1 MLGGA
6 DNPNGELPSYITGAD
21 KMPPMKLNARQVDAA
36 KPREKAY
43 KLADGAG
50 LYLEVVPSGSRYWR
64 MKYRFNGKEKRM
76 AFGVYPAVSLAQARA
91 LRDEAKKKLAE
102 GIDPSF
108 AKKEEK
114 LVRDVQLN
122 NTFQA
127 VALEWHGTKVS
138 RWSEGYASDIIEA
151 FNKDIFPYIGLQ
163 PVNEIKPLVLLNVL
177 RRMESRGATEKAKKV
192 RQRCSEVFRYAIV
205 TGRAEYNT
213 AADLTS
219 AMSGHESKH
228 YPFLTV
234 EELPD
239 FFKALSSYTG
249 SPLVVLAARLLI
261 LTGVRTGELRG
272 AFWSE
277 FDLEKAVWE
286 IPAERMKM
294 KRPHLVP
301 LSTQALEIVQ
311 QLKVMSGQYPLVF
324 PGRNDP
330 RKTMSEASI
339 NQVFKRIGYT
349 GKVTGHGFRH
359 TMSTILHEE
368 GFNTTWIETQLAH
381 VDKNAIR
388 GTYNHALYLEGRRE
402 MMQWYADYIDKVGR
416 GALRSAS

>member
-1 MLGGA
+1 
-6 DNPNGELPSYITGAD
+6 
-21 KMPPMKLNARQVDAA
+21 MKLNARQVDAA

-122 NTFQA
+122 NTFQS
-127 VALEWHGTKVS
+127 VALEWHGTKVR

-151 FNKDIFPYIGLQ
+151 FNKDIFPYIGQL

-205 TGRAEYNT
+205 TGRAEYNP

-228 YPFLTV
+228 YPFLAV

-324 PGRNDP
+324 PGRNEP

-368 GFNTTWIETQLAH
+368 GFNTAWIETQLAH

-416 GALRSAS
+416 VALRSAS

>member
-1 MLGGA
+1 
-6 DNPNGELPSYITGAD
+6 
-21 KMPPMKLNARQVDAA
+21 MKLNARQVDAA

-151 FNKDIFPYIGLQ
+151 FNKDIFPYIGQQ

-177 RRMESRGATEKAKKV
+177 RRMENRGATEKAKKV

-205 TGRAEYNT
+205 TGRAEYNP

-239 FFKALSSYTG
+239 FFKALSGYTG

-286 IPAERMKM
+286 IPADRMKM

-301 LSTQALEIVQ
+301 LSIQALEIVQ

-368 GFNTTWIETQLAH
+368 GFNTAWIETQLAH

-402 MMQWYADYIDKVGR
+402 MMQWYADYINSIGELNTY
-416 GALRSAS
+416 GGLIIPASNLSIYS

>member
-1 MLGGA
+1 
-6 DNPNGELPSYITGAD
+6 
-21 KMPPMKLNARQVDAA
+21 MKLNARQVDAA

-76 AFGVYPAVSLAQARA
+76 AFGVYPTVSLAQARA

-151 FNKDIFPYIGLQ
+151 FNKDIFPYIGQQ

-205 TGRAEYNT
+205 TGRAEYNP

-239 FFKALSSYTG
+239 FFKALSGYTG

-277 FDLEKAVWE
+277 FDLEKGVWE

-368 GFNTTWIETQLAH
+368 GFNTAWIETQLAH
-381 VDKNAIR
+381 VDKNSIR

-402 MMQWYADYIDKVGR
+402 MMQWYGDFVDRLEIVILGELIFKCITKNYLLLI
-416 GALRSAS
+416 LL

>member
-1 MLGGA
+1 
-6 DNPNGELPSYITGAD
+6 
-21 KMPPMKLNARQVDAA
+21 MKLNARQVDAA

-122 NTFQA
+122 NTFQE

-151 FNKDIFPYIGLQ
+151 FNKDIFPYIGQQ

-205 TGRAEYNT
+205 TGRAEYNP

-239 FFKALSSYTG
+239 FFKALSGYTG

-368 GFNTTWIETQLAH
+368 GFNTAWIETQLAH

-402 MMQWYADYIDKVGR
+402 MMQWYADYID
-416 GALRSAS
+416 

>member
-1 MLGGA
+1 
-6 DNPNGELPSYITGAD
+6 
-21 KMPPMKLNARQVDAA
+21 MKLNARQVDAA

-151 FNKDIFPYIGLQ
+151 FNKDIFPYIGQQ

-205 TGRAEYNT
+205 TGRAEYNP

-239 FFKALSSYTG
+239 FFKALAGYTG

-368 GFNTTWIETQLAH
+368 GFNTAWIETQLAH

-388 GTYNHALYLEGRRE
+388 GTYNHAQYMEGRRE
-402 MMQWYADYIDKVGR
+402 MMQWYGDYLNILEFTTR
-416 GALRSAS
+416 T

>member
-1 MLGGA
+1 
-6 DNPNGELPSYITGAD
+6 
-21 KMPPMKLNARQVDAA
+21 MKLNARQVDTA

-43 KLADGAG
+43 QLADGAG
-50 LYLEVVPSGSRYWR
+50 LYPEVVPSGSRYWR
-64 MKYRFNGKEKRM
+64 MKYRFNGKEKRL

-114 LVRDVQLN
+114 LVRDVRLH

-151 FNKDIFPYIGLQ
+151 FNKDIFPYIGQQ

-205 TGRAEYNT
+205 TGRAEYNP

-239 FFKALSSYTG
+239 FFKALSGYTG
-249 SPLVVLAARLLI
+249 SPLIVLAARLLI

-368 GFNTTWIETQLAH
+368 GFNTAWIETQLAH

-388 GTYNHALYLEGRRE
+388 GTYNHALYLEGRKE
-402 MMQWYADYIDKVGR
+402 MMQWYANYMAELQKGET
-416 GALRSAS
+416 LK

>member
-1 MLGGA
+1 
-6 DNPNGELPSYITGAD
+6 
-21 KMPPMKLNARQVDAA
+21 MKLNARQVDAA

-91 LRDEAKKKLAE
+91 LRDDAKKKLAE
-102 GIDPSF
+102 GIDPSLV
-108 AKKEEK
+108 KKEEK

-151 FNKDIFPYIGLQ
+151 FNKDIFPYIGQQ

-177 RRMESRGATEKAKKV
+177 RRIESRGATEKAKKV

-205 TGRAEYNT
+205 TGRAEYNP

-239 FFKALSSYTG
+239 FFKALAGYTG

-349 GKVTGHGFRH
+349 GRVTGHGFRH

-368 GFNTTWIETQLAH
+368 GFNTAWIETQLAH

-402 MMQWYADYIDKVGR
+402 MMQWYADYINANHNSCISLLVNATK
-416 GALRSAS
+416 

>member
-1 MLGGA
+1 
-6 DNPNGELPSYITGAD
+6 
-21 KMPPMKLNARQVDAA
+21 MKLNARQVDAA

-151 FNKDIFPYIGLQ
+151 FNKDIFPYIGQL
-163 PVNEIKPLVLLNVL
+163 PVNDIKPLVLLNVL

-205 TGRAEYNT
+205 TGRAEYNP

-239 FFKALSSYTG
+239 FFKALAGYTG

-311 QLKVMSGQYPLVF
+311 QLKVISGQYPLVF

-330 RKTMSEASI
+330 RKTMSEASM

-368 GFNTTWIETQLAH
+368 GFNTAWIETQLAH

-402 MMQWYADYIDKVGR
+402 MMQWYADYINANHNSCISLLVNATK
-416 GALRSAS
+416 

>member
-1 MLGGA
+1 
-6 DNPNGELPSYITGAD
+6 
-21 KMPPMKLNARQVDAA
+21 MKLNARQVDTA

-114 LVRDVQLN
+114 LVRDVRLN

-151 FNKDIFPYIGLQ
+151 FNKDIFPYIGQQ

-205 TGRAEYNT
+205 TGRAEYNP

-239 FFKALSSYTG
+239 FFKALAGYTG

-311 QLKVMSGQYPLVF
+311 QLKGMTGQYPLVF

-368 GFNTTWIETQLAH
+368 GFNTAWIETQLAH

-402 MMQWYADYIDKVGR
+402 MMQWYADCIDNITKFNLIIG
-416 GALRSAS
+416 L

>member
-1 MLGGA
+1 
-6 DNPNGELPSYITGAD
+6 
-21 KMPPMKLNARQVDAA
+21 MKLNARQVDAA

-151 FNKDIFPYIGLQ
+151 FNKDIFPYIGQ
-163 PVNEIKPLVLLNVL
+163 QAVNEIKPLVLLNVL

-205 TGRAEYNT
+205 TGRAEYNP

-219 AMSGHESKH
+219 AMSGHQSKH

-239 FFKALSSYTG
+239 FFKALSIYTG

-277 FDLEKAVWE
+277 FDLDKAVWE

-294 KRPHLVP
+294 KRLHLVP

-311 QLKVMSGQYPLVF
+311 QLKVITGQYPLVF

-339 NQVFKRIGYT
+339 NQVFKRIGYK

-368 GFNTTWIETQLAH
+368 GFNTAWIETQLAH
-381 VDKNAIR
+381 VDKNSIR
-388 GTYNHALYLEGRRE
+388 GTYNHAKYLEGRRD
-402 MMQWYADYIDKVGR
+402 MMQWYADYISQFGKSK
-416 GALRSAS
+416 LILSS

>member
-1 MLGGA
+1 
-6 DNPNGELPSYITGAD
+6 
-21 KMPPMKLNARQVDAA
+21 MKLNARQVDAA

-151 FNKDIFPYIGLQ
+151 FNKDIFPYIGQQ

-192 RQRCSEVFRYAIV
+192 RQRCSEVFRYAIG
-205 TGRAEYNT
+205 TGRAEYNP

-239 FFKALSSYTG
+239 FFKALSGYTG
-249 SPLVVLAARLLI
+249 SPLIVLAARLLI

-294 KRPHLVP
+294 KRPHLVL

-368 GFNTTWIETQLAH
+368 GFNTAWIETQLAH

-388 GTYNHALYLEGRRE
+388 GTYNHALYLEGRKE
-402 MMQWYADYIDKVGR
+402 MMQWYGDYVD
-416 GALRSAS
+416 SCESNN

>member
-1 MLGGA
+1 
-6 DNPNGELPSYITGAD
+6 
-21 KMPPMKLNARQVDAA
+21 MKLNARQVDAA
-36 KPREKAY
+36 KPRENAY

-127 VALEWHGTKVS
+127 VAFEWHGTKVS
-138 RWSEGYASDIIEA
+138 RWSEGYASDIIQA
-151 FNKDIFPYIGLQ
+151 FNKDIFPYIGQQ

-177 RRMESRGATEKAKKV
+177 RRMENRGATEKAKKV

-205 TGRAEYNT
+205 TGRAEYNP

-239 FFKALSSYTG
+239 FFKALAGYTG

-359 TMSTILHEE
+359 TMSTVLHEE
-368 GFNTTWIETQLAH
+368 GFNTAWIETQLAH

-402 MMQWYADYIDKVGR
+402 MMQWYTDYITSNAKHNDV
-416 GALRSAS
+416 ASGYI

>member
-1 MLGGA
+1 
-6 DNPNGELPSYITGAD
+6 
-21 KMPPMKLNARQVDAA
+21 MKLNARQVDAA

-151 FNKDIFPYIGLQ
+151 FNKDIFPYIGQL
-163 PVNEIKPLVLLNVL
+163 PVNDIKPLVLLNVL
-177 RRMESRGATEKAKKV
+177 RRMENRGATEKAKKV

-205 TGRAEYNT
+205 TGRAEYNP

-261 LTGVRTGELRG
+261 LTGGRTGELRG

-368 GFNTTWIETQLAH
+368 GFNTAWIETQLAH

-388 GTYNHALYLEGRRE
+388 GTYNHALYLDGRRE
-402 MMQWYADYIDKVGR
+402 MMQWYANYMAELQKGETLKRNILETYKIAKRHLD
-416 GALRSAS
+416 L

>member
-1 MLGGA
+1 
-6 DNPNGELPSYITGAD
+6 
-21 KMPPMKLNARQVDAA
+21 MKLNARQVDAA

-151 FNKDIFPYIGLQ
+151 FNKDIFPYIGQQ

-205 TGRAEYNT
+205 TGRAEYNP

-368 GFNTTWIETQLAH
+368 GFNTAWIETQLAH

-402 MMQWYADYIDKVGR
+402 MMQWYADHIDNIGKYKLIMV
-416 GALRSAS
+416 L

>member
-1 MLGGA
+1 
-6 DNPNGELPSYITGAD
+6 
-21 KMPPMKLNARQVDAA
+21 MKLNARQVDAA

-50 LYLEVVPSGSRYWR
+50 LYLEVIPSGSRYWR

-138 RWSEGYASDIIEA
+138 QWSEGYASDIIEA
-151 FNKDIFPYIGLQ
+151 FNKDIFPYIGQL
-163 PVNEIKPLVLLNVL
+163 PVNDIKPLVLLNVL

-192 RQRCSEVFRYAIV
+192 HQRCSEVFRYAIV
-205 TGRAEYNT
+205 TGRAEYNP

-239 FFKALSSYTG
+239 FFKALAGYTG

-272 AFWSE
+272 ASWSE

-368 GFNTTWIETQLAH
+368 GFNTAWIETQLAH

-402 MMQWYADYIDKVGR
+402 MMQWYADCIGR
-416 GALRSAS
+416 IGNDVN

>member
-1 MLGGA
+1 
-6 DNPNGELPSYITGAD
+6 
-21 KMPPMKLNARQVDAA
+21 MKLNARQVDAA

-114 LVRDVQLN
+114 LVRDVRLN

-151 FNKDIFPYIGLQ
+151 FNKDIFPYIGQQ

-205 TGRAEYNT
+205 TGRAEYNP

-239 FFKALSSYTG
+239 FFKALAGYTG

-311 QLKVMSGQYPLVF
+311 QLKGMTGQYPLVF

-368 GFNTTWIETQLAH
+368 GFNTAWIETQLAH

-402 MMQWYADYIDKVGR
+402 MMQWYADYIEASLTKVI
-416 GALRSAS
+416 

>member
-1 MLGGA
+1 
-6 DNPNGELPSYITGAD
+6 
-21 KMPPMKLNARQVDAA
+21 MKLNARQVDAA
-36 KPREKAY
+36 KPKEKAY

-64 MKYRFNGKEKRM
+64 MKYRFNGKEKRL

-114 LVRDVQLN
+114 LVRDVRLH

-151 FNKDIFPYIGLQ
+151 FNKDIFPYIGQQ

-205 TGRAEYNT
+205 TGRAEYNP

-239 FFKALSSYTG
+239 FFKALSGYTG
-249 SPLVVLAARLLI
+249 SPLIVLAARLLI

-324 PGRNDP
+324 LGRNDP

-368 GFNTTWIETQLAH
+368 GFNTAWIETQLAH
-381 VDKNAIR
+381 LDKNAIR
-388 GTYNHALYLEGRRE
+388 GTYNHAQYMEGRRE
-402 MMQWYADYIDKVGR
+402 MMQWYSDYLK
-416 GALRSAS
+416 LL

>member
-1 MLGGA
+1 
-6 DNPNGELPSYITGAD
+6 
-21 KMPPMKLNARQVDAA
+21 MKLNARQVDAA
-36 KPREKAY
+36 KPKEKAY

-114 LVRDVQLN
+114 LVRDVRLH

-151 FNKDIFPYIGLQ
+151 FNKDIFPYIGQQ

-205 TGRAEYNT
+205 TGRAEYNP

-239 FFKALSSYTG
+239 FFKALSGYTG
-249 SPLVVLAARLLI
+249 SPLIVLAARLLI

-294 KRPHLVP
+294 KRPHLVL

-368 GFNTTWIETQLAH
+368 GFNAAWIETQLAH

-388 GTYNHALYLEGRRE
+388 GTYNHALYLEGRKE
-402 MMQWYADYIDKVGR
+402 MMQWYGDYVD
-416 GALRSAS
+416 SCESNN

>member
-1 MLGGA
+1 
-6 DNPNGELPSYITGAD
+6 
-21 KMPPMKLNARQVDAA
+21 MKLNARQVEAA

-127 VALEWHGTKVS
+127 VSLEWHGTKVS

-151 FNKDIFPYIGLQ
+151 FNKDIFPYIGQL

-205 TGRAEYNT
+205 TGRAEYNP

-219 AMSGHESKH
+219 AISGHESKH

-239 FFKALSSYTG
+239 FFKALSGYTG

-324 PGRNDP
+324 PGQNDP

-368 GFNTTWIETQLAH
+368 GFNTAWIETQLAH

-388 GTYNHALYLEGRRE
+388 GTYNHAQYLDGRRE
-402 MMQWYADYIDKVGR
+402 MMQWYADYIGK
-416 GALRSAS
+416 

>member
-1 MLGGA
+1 
-6 DNPNGELPSYITGAD
+6 
-21 KMPPMKLNARQVDAA
+21 MKLNARQVDAA

-91 LRDEAKKKLAE
+91 LRDDAKKKLAE
-102 GIDPSF
+102 GIDPSL

-151 FNKDIFPYIGLQ
+151 FNKDIFPYIGQQ

-177 RRMESRGATEKAKKV
+177 RRIESRGATEKAKKV

-205 TGRAEYNT
+205 TGRAEYNP

-239 FFKALSSYTG
+239 FFKALAGYTG

-349 GKVTGHGFRH
+349 GRVTGHGFRH

-368 GFNTTWIETQLAH
+368 GFNTAWIETQLAH

-388 GTYNHALYLEGRRE
+388 GAYNHALYLEGRRE
-402 MMQWYADYIDKVGR
+402 MMQWYADYINANHNSCISLLVNATK
-416 GALRSAS
+416 

>member
-1 MLGGA
+1 
-6 DNPNGELPSYITGAD
+6 
-21 KMPPMKLNARQVDAA
+21 MKLNARQVDAA
-36 KPREKAY
+36 KPKEKAY

-114 LVRDVQLN
+114 LVRDVRLH

-151 FNKDIFPYIGLQ
+151 FNKDIFPYIGQQ

-205 TGRAEYNT
+205 TGRAEYNP

-239 FFKALSSYTG
+239 FFKALSGYTG
-249 SPLVVLAARLLI
+249 SPLIVLAARLLI

-286 IPAERMKM
+286 IPADRMKM
-294 KRPHLVP
+294 KRPHLVL

-368 GFNTTWIETQLAH
+368 GFNTAWIETQLAH

-388 GTYNHALYLEGRRE
+388 GTYNHALYLEGRKE
-402 MMQWYADYIDKVGR
+402 MMQWYGDYVD
-416 GALRSAS
+416 SCESNN

>member
-1 MLGGA
+1 
-6 DNPNGELPSYITGAD
+6 
-21 KMPPMKLNARQVDAA
+21 MKLNARQVDAA

-151 FNKDIFPYIGLQ
+151 FNKDIFPYIGQL
-163 PVNEIKPLVLLNVL
+163 PVNDIKPLVLLNVL

-205 TGRAEYNT
+205 TGRAEYNP

-234 EELPD
+234 EELPE
-239 FFKALSSYTG
+239 FFKALAGYTG

-286 IPAERMKM
+286 IPTERMKM

-311 QLKVMSGQYPLVF
+311 QLKVMSGRYSLVF

-368 GFNTTWIETQLAH
+368 GFNTAWIETQLAH

-402 MMQWYADYIDKVGR
+402 MMQWYGNFIDGLEMGK
-416 GALRSAS
+416 LL

>member
-1 MLGGA
+1 
-6 DNPNGELPSYITGAD
+6 
-21 KMPPMKLNARQVDAA
+21 MKLNARQVDAA
-36 KPREKAY
+36 KPKEKAY

-114 LVRDVQLN
+114 LVRDVRLH

-151 FNKDIFPYIGLQ
+151 FNKDIFPYIGQQ

-205 TGRAEYNT
+205 TGRAEYNP

-239 FFKALSSYTG
+239 FFKALSGYTG
-249 SPLVVLAARLLI
+249 SPLIVLAARLLI

-294 KRPHLVP
+294 KRPHLVL

-368 GFNTTWIETQLAH
+368 GFNAAWIETQLAH

-388 GTYNHALYLEGRRE
+388 GTYNHALYLEGRKE
-402 MMQWYADYIDKVGR
+402 MMQWYGNYVD
-416 GALRSAS
+416 SCESNN

>member
-1 MLGGA
+1 
-6 DNPNGELPSYITGAD
+6 
-21 KMPPMKLNARQVDAA
+21 MKLNARQVDAA

-151 FNKDIFPYIGLQ
+151 FNKDIFPYIGQQ

-205 TGRAEYNT
+205 TGRAEYNP

-228 YPFLTV
+228 YPFLTA

-239 FFKALSSYTG
+239 FFKALSRYTG

-368 GFNTTWIETQLAH
+368 GFNTAWIETQLAH

-388 GTYNHALYLEGRRE
+388 GTYNHALYLEGRRV
-402 MMQWYADYIDKVGR
+402 MMQWYADYINSIGELNTY
-416 GALRSAS
+416 GGLIIPASNLSIYS

>member
-1 MLGGA
+1 
-6 DNPNGELPSYITGAD
+6 
-21 KMPPMKLNARQVDAA
+21 MKLNARQVDAA

-151 FNKDIFPYIGLQ
+151 FNKDIFPYIGQQ

-205 TGRAEYNT
+205 TGRAEYNP

-239 FFKALSSYTG
+239 FFKALSGYTG

-368 GFNTTWIETQLAH
+368 GFNTAWIETQLAH

-388 GTYNHALYLEGRRE
+388 GTYNHALYLEGRKE
-402 MMQWYADYIDKVGR
+402 MMQWYGDYVD
-416 GALRSAS
+416 SCESNN

>member
-1 MLGGA
+1 
-6 DNPNGELPSYITGAD
+6 
-21 KMPPMKLNARQVDAA
+21 MKLNARQVDAA

-64 MKYRFNGKEKRM
+64 MKYRFNGKEKRI

-151 FNKDIFPYIGLQ
+151 FNKDIFPYIGQLTL
-163 PVNEIKPLVLLNVL
+163 NDIKPLVLLNVL

-205 TGRAEYNT
+205 TGRAEYNP

-234 EELPD
+234 EELPE
-239 FFKALSSYTG
+239 FFKALAGYTG

-286 IPAERMKM
+286 IPTERMKM

-368 GFNTTWIETQLAH
+368 GFNTAWIETQLAH

-402 MMQWYADYIDKVGR
+402 MMQWYGDFIDTITKSKLKDV
-416 GALRSAS
+416 S

>member
-1 MLGGA
+1 
-6 DNPNGELPSYITGAD
+6 
-21 KMPPMKLNARQVDAA
+21 MKLNARQVDAA
-36 KPREKAY
+36 KPKEKAY

-114 LVRDVQLN
+114 LVRDVRLH

-151 FNKDIFPYIGLQ
+151 FNKDIFPYIGQQ

-205 TGRAEYNT
+205 TGRAEYNP

-234 EELPD
+234 EVLPD
-239 FFKALSSYTG
+239 FFKALSGYTG
-249 SPLVVLAARLLI
+249 SPLIVLAARLLI

-368 GFNTTWIETQLAH
+368 GFNTAWIETQLAH
-381 VDKNAIR
+381 VDKNAIS
-388 GTYNHALYLEGRRE
+388 GTYNHAQYMEGRRE
-402 MMQWYADYIDKVGR
+402 MMQWYSDYLK
-416 GALRSAS
+416 LL

>member
-1 MLGGA
+1 
-6 DNPNGELPSYITGAD
+6 
-21 KMPPMKLNARQVDAA
+21 MKLNARQVDAA

-64 MKYRFNGKEKRM
+64 MKYRFNGKEKRL

-151 FNKDIFPYIGLQ
+151 FNKDIFPYIGQL
-163 PVNEIKPLVLLNVL
+163 PVNNIKPLVLLNVL

-205 TGRAEYNT
+205 TGRAEYNP

-239 FFKALSSYTG
+239 FFKALAGYTG

-311 QLKVMSGQYPLVF
+311 QLKVISGQYPLVF

-368 GFNTTWIETQLAH
+368 GFNTAWIETQLAH

-402 MMQWYADYIDKVGR
+402 MMQWYADCIDNISKFN
-416 GALRSAS
+416 LIIAS

>member
-1 MLGGA
+1 
-6 DNPNGELPSYITGAD
+6 
-21 KMPPMKLNARQVDAA
+21 MKLNARQVDAA

-138 RWSEGYASDIIEA
+138 RWSEGYASDILEA
-151 FNKDIFPYIGLQ
+151 FNKDIFPYIGQQ

-205 TGRAEYNT
+205 TGRAEYNP

-239 FFKALSSYTG
+239 FFKALTGYTG

-311 QLKVMSGQYPLVF
+311 QLKVMSGHYPLVF

-359 TMSTILHEE
+359 TMSTVLHEE
-368 GFNTTWIETQLAH
+368 GFNTAWIETQLAH

-402 MMQWYADYIDKVGR
+402 MMQWYGDYIDNISKFKPITS
-416 GALRSAS
+416 L

>member
-1 MLGGA
+1 
-6 DNPNGELPSYITGAD
+6 
-21 KMPPMKLNARQVDAA
+21 MKLNARQVDAA
-36 KPREKAY
+36 KSREKAY

-151 FNKDIFPYIGLQ
+151 FNKDIFPYIGQL
-163 PVNEIKPLVLLNVL
+163 PVNDIKPLVLLNVL
-177 RRMESRGATEKAKKV
+177 RRMENRGATEKAKKV

-205 TGRAEYNT
+205 TGRAEYNP

-239 FFKALSSYTG
+239 FFKALTGYTG

-368 GFNTTWIETQLAH
+368 GLNTAWIETQLAH

-402 MMQWYADYIDKVGR
+402 MMQWYADYIDNIGKFN
-416 GALRSAS
+416 LIIAS

>member
-1 MLGGA
+1 
-6 DNPNGELPSYITGAD
+6 
-21 KMPPMKLNARQVDAA
+21 MKLNARQVDAA
-36 KPREKAY
+36 KPKEKAY

-114 LVRDVQLN
+114 LVRDVRLH

-151 FNKDIFPYIGLQ
+151 FNKDIFPYIGQQ

-205 TGRAEYNT
+205 TGRAEYNP

-234 EELPD
+234 EVLPD
-239 FFKALSSYTG
+239 FFKALSGYTG
-249 SPLVVLAARLLI
+249 SPLIVLAARLLI

-368 GFNTTWIETQLAH
+368 GFNTAWIETQLAH
-381 VDKNAIR
+381 VDKNAIS
-388 GTYNHALYLEGRRE
+388 GTYNNAQYMEGRRE
-402 MMQWYADYIDKVGR
+402 MMQWYSDYLK
-416 GALRSAS
+416 LL

>member
-1 MLGGA
+1 
-6 DNPNGELPSYITGAD
+6 
-21 KMPPMKLNARQVDAA
+21 MKLNARQVDAA

-151 FNKDIFPYIGLQ
+151 FNKDIFPYIGQQ

-205 TGRAEYNT
+205 TGRAEYNP

-239 FFKALSSYTG
+239 FFKALSGYTG

-272 AFWSE
+272 ACWSE
-277 FDLEKAVWE
+277 FDFEKAVWE

-368 GFNTTWIETQLAH
+368 GFNTAWIETQLAH

-388 GTYNHALYLEGRRE
+388 GTYNHAQYLDGRLE
-402 MMQWYADYIDKVGR
+402 MMQWYADYIDKL
-416 GALRSAS
+416 LRKVRTSS

>member
-1 MLGGA
+1 
-6 DNPNGELPSYITGAD
+6 
-21 KMPPMKLNARQVDAA
+21 MKLNARQVDAA

-151 FNKDIFPYIGLQ
+151 FNKDIFPYIGQQ

-205 TGRAEYNT
+205 TGRAEYNP

-239 FFKALSSYTG
+239 FFKALSGYTG

-368 GFNTTWIETQLAH
+368 GFNTAWIETQLAH

-402 MMQWYADYIDKVGR
+402 MMQWYADNISSLAEVSFLQIKTAG
-416 GALRSAS
+416 

>member
-1 MLGGA
+1 
-6 DNPNGELPSYITGAD
+6 
-21 KMPPMKLNARQVDAA
+21 MKLNARQVDAA

-151 FNKDIFPYIGLQ
+151 FNKDIFPYIGQQ

-205 TGRAEYNT
+205 TGRAEYNP

-239 FFKALSSYTG
+239 FFKALAGYTG
-249 SPLVVLAARLLI
+249 SLLVVLAARLLI

-301 LSTQALEIVQ
+301 LSTQAREIVQ

-368 GFNTTWIETQLAH
+368 GFNTAWIETQLAH

-402 MMQWYADYIDKVGR
+402 MMQWYADYIDNIGKFN
-416 GALRSAS
+416 LIIAS